1 MSRVIDAVFRLRDE
15 FSAPM
20 GKAMKTLTAT
30 GREGNKARK
39 QLEGVGKS
47 LQGVGKTMTA
57 TVTTPVVAAFTASTK
72 AALDFEDG
80 IAKVST
86 IADSSVMGTDAL
98 RKGIL
103 DLSNQYGKST
113 TEIAEAQYSAISAG
127 ADTAASLNVVGTAL
141 KAAKAGFT
149 DTETA
154 IDGLTTVYNSF
165 GGAVD
170 YDTIANQMLATQN
183 YGKTTFGELAQSMG
197 QVTPIANSLNVSTQ
211 DLFSSIAIL
220 TKNGVQTSSAV
231 TGLKAA
237 YSNILKPTSDAAK
250 TAKQLGL
257 DFSAA
262 HLQSVG
268 WSQFL
273 GEVREKAGGNQEA
286 MAKLFGSVE
295 ALNAV
300 TVLAGE
306 GFGDMANAQDYMQ
319 KNTGLLTE
327 SYEKMLTPQERIQQ
341 SLVRMQN
348 IGIRIGEKVLPYV
361 EKALDYVDGLVAKFQ
376 DMPDDKIEQI
386 MKVAAIGA
394 AIGPAVTMFGKLLV
408 GASKVFGMLSKVK
421 AAGGALKFVFA
432 AMSAPAGAVIAVLLG
447 IVAVTAIVVTHIDQ
461 FKASFAK
468 IGAEAGPHLA
478 KVGAAFRGLWETLQP
493 VLAFVSDVFVAG
505 FLGALEAIDVGPIF
519 DGIAKHIEG
528 ITTILGGLIGFI
540 VNVFTGDWDAA
551 WKSVGK
557 IFSGAVDAIL
567 GLVKTISGV
576 LGGIIEAIGG
586 AVGGVKNVITG
597 KTGSGRSGKIPENAS
612 GTSNWRGGITRINEK
627 GGEIVDLPSGT
638 RIIPHD
644 ASRNKN
650 VGSRNVTI
658 AKLADQ
664 IVIREEADIDKVT
677 DSLVRKLKKA
687 DENMGVA

>member
-20 GKAMKTLTAT
+20 GKAMKTLTAA
-30 GREGNKARK
+30 GREGDKARK
-39 QLEGVGKS
+39 QLAGIGKS
-47 LQGVGKTMTA
+47 MQSVGKTMTA
-57 TVTTPVVAAFTASTK
+57 TVTAPVVAAFTASTK
-72 AALDFEDG
+72 AALNFEDE

-86 IADSSVMGTDAL
+86 IADSSVMGNDAL
-98 RKGIL
+98 RKGVM
-103 DLSNQYGKST
+103 DLSNQYGVATS
-113 TEIAEAQYSAISAG
+113 EIAEAQYSAISAG

-237 YSNILKPTSDAAK
+237 YSNILKPTADAAK

-341 SLVRMQN
+341 SLVRVQN

-361 EKALDYVDGLVAKFQ
+361 EKALDDVDGLATKFQ

-394 AIGPAVTMFGKLLV
+394 AVGPAVTIFGKLLV
-408 GASKVFGMLSKVK
+408 GASKVFGVLSKVK

-447 IVAVTAIVVTHIDQ
+447 IVAVAAIVVTHIDQ

-505 FLGALEAIDVGPIF
+505 FLGALEAINVGPIF
-519 DGIAKHIEG
+519 DGIAKSIEG

-557 IFSGAVDAIL
+557 IFSGAVDVIL
-567 GLVKTISGV
+567 GLVETISGV

-586 AVGGVKNVITG
+586 AVGGVKNVIDG

-638 RIIPHD
+638 RIIPHE

-650 VGSRNVTI
+650 VGGRNVTI

>member
-20 GKAMKTLTAT
+20 GKAMKALTAT

-39 QLEGVGKS
+39 QLAGIGKS
-47 LQGVGKTMTA
+47 MQSVGKTMMA
-57 TVTTPVVAAFTASTK
+57 TVTAPVVAALTASTK

-86 IADSSVMGTDAL
+86 IADSRVMGTDAL

-103 DLSNQYGKST
+103 DLSNQYGVATS
-113 TEIAEAQYSAISAG
+113 EIAEAQYSAISAG

-183 YGKTTFGELAQSMG
+183 YGKTTFGELAQNMG

-268 WSQFL
+268 WSKFL
-273 GEVREKAGGNQEA
+273 GEVREKAGGNQEE

-327 SYEKMLTPQERIQQ
+327 SYKKMLTPQERIQQ
-341 SLVRMQN
+341 SLVRVQN

-557 IFSGAVDAIL
+557 IFSGAVDVIL

>member
-15 FSAPM
+15 FSMPM
-20 GKAMKTLTAT
+20 GKAMKTLTAA
-30 GREGNKARK
+30 GREGDKARK
-39 QLEGVGKS
+39 QLAGIGKS
-47 LQGVGKTMTA
+47 MQSVGKTMTA
-57 TVTTPVVAAFTASTK
+57 TVTAPVVAAFTASTK

-86 IADSSVMGTDAL
+86 IADSSVMGNDAL

-103 DLSNQYGKST
+103 DLSNQYGVAAS
-113 TEIAEAQYSAISAG
+113 EIAEAQYSAISAG

-273 GEVREKAGGNQEA
+273 GEVREKTGGNQEA

-361 EKALDYVDGLVAKFQ
+361 EKALDYVDGLVTKFQ

-394 AIGPAVTMFGKLLV
+394 AVGPAVTIFGKLLV
-408 GASKVFGMLSKVK
+408 GASKVFGVLSKVK

-447 IVAVTAIVVTHIDQ
+447 IVAVAAIVVTHIDQ

-478 KVGAAFRGLWETLQP
+478 KVGAAFQGLWETLQP

-505 FLGALEAIDVGPIF
+505 FLGALEAINVGPIF
-519 DGIAKHIEG
+519 DGIAKSIEG

-557 IFSGAVDAIL
+557 IFSGAVDVIL

-612 GTSNWRGGITRINEK
+612 GTSNWSGGITRINEK

-638 RIIPHD
+638 RIIPHE
-644 ASRNKN
+644 ASRNKK

>member
-15 FSAPM
+15 FSMPM
-20 GKAMKTLTAT
+20 GKAMKALTAA
-30 GREGNKARK
+30 GREGDKARK
-39 QLEGVGKS
+39 QLAGIGKS
-47 LQGVGKTMTA
+47 MQSVGKTMTA
-57 TVTTPVVAAFTASTK
+57 TVTAPVVAAFTASTK
-72 AALDFEDG
+72 AALDFEDR

-86 IADSSVMGTDAL
+86 IADSSVMGNDAL

-103 DLSNQYGKST
+103 DLSNQYGVAAS
-113 TEIAEAQYSAISAG
+113 EIAEAQYSAISAG

-237 YSNILKPTSDAAK
+237 YSNILKPTLDADK

-394 AIGPAVTMFGKLLV
+394 AVGPAVTIFGKLLV
-408 GASKVFGMLSKVK
+408 GASKVFGVLSKVK

-447 IVAVTAIVVTHIDQ
+447 IVAVAAIVVTHIDQ

-478 KVGAAFRGLWETLQP
+478 KVGAAFQGLWETLQP
-493 VLAFVSDVFVAG
+493 VLAFVFDVFVAG
-505 FLGALEAIDVGPIF
+505 FLGALEAINVGPIF
-519 DGIAKHIEG
+519 DGVAKSIEG

-557 IFSGAVDAIL
+557 IFSGAVDVIL

-638 RIIPHD
+638 RIIPHE
-644 ASRNKN
+644 ASRNKK

>member
-20 GKAMKTLTAT
+20 GKAMKALTAT

-39 QLEGVGKS
+39 QLAGIGKS
-47 LQGVGKTMTA
+47 MQGVGKTMMT
-57 TVTTPVVAAFTASTK
+57 TVTAPVVAALTASTK

-103 DLSNQYGKST
+103 DLSNQYGVATS
-113 TEIAEAQYSAISAG
+113 EIAEAQYSAISAG
-127 ADTAASLNVVGTAL
+127 ADTAASLNVVATAL

-327 SYEKMLTPQERIQQ
+327 SYKKMLTPQERIQQ
-341 SLVRMQN
+341 SLVRVQN

-468 IGAEAGPHLA
+468 IGTEAGPHLA

-557 IFSGAVDAIL
+557 IFSGAVDVIL

>member
-15 FSAPM
+15 FSTPM
-20 GKAMKTLTAT
+20 GKAMKALTAA
-30 GREGNKARK
+30 GREGDKARK
-39 QLEGVGKS
+39 QLAGIGKS
-47 LQGVGKTMTA
+47 MQSVGKTMTA
-57 TVTTPVVAAFTASTK
+57 TVTAPVVAAFTASTK

-86 IADSSVMGTDAL
+86 IADSSVMGKDAL

-103 DLSNQYGKST
+103 DLSNQYGVAAS
-113 TEIAEAQYSAISAG
+113 EIAEAQYSAISAG

-237 YSNILKPTSDAAK
+237 YSNILKPTLDADK

-394 AIGPAVTMFGKLLV
+394 AVGPAVTIFGKLLV
-408 GASKVFGMLSKVK
+408 GASKVFGVLSKVK

-447 IVAVTAIVVTHIDQ
+447 IVAVAAIVVTHIDQ

-478 KVGAAFRGLWETLQP
+478 KVGAAFQGLWETLQP

-505 FLGALEAIDVGPIF
+505 FLGALEAINVGPIF
-519 DGIAKHIEG
+519 DGVAKSIEG

-557 IFSGAVDAIL
+557 IFSGAVDVIL

-638 RIIPHD
+638 RIIPHE
-644 ASRNKN
+644 ASRNKK

>member
-15 FSAPM
+15 FSMPM
-20 GKAMKTLTAT
+20 GKAMKALTAA
-30 GREGNKARK
+30 GREGDKARK
-39 QLEGVGKS
+39 QLAGIGKS
-47 LQGVGKTMTA
+47 MQSVGKTMTA
-57 TVTTPVVAAFTASTK
+57 TVTAPVVAAFTASTK
-72 AALDFEDG
+72 AALDFEDR

-86 IADSSVMGTDAL
+86 IADSSVMGNDAL

-103 DLSNQYGKST
+103 DLSNQYGVAAS
-113 TEIAEAQYSAISAG
+113 EIAEAQYSAISAG

-237 YSNILKPTSDAAK
+237 YSNILKPTLDADK

-394 AIGPAVTMFGKLLV
+394 AVGPAVTIFGKLLV
-408 GASKVFGMLSKVK
+408 GASKVFGVLSKVK

-447 IVAVTAIVVTHIDQ
+447 IVAVAAIVVTHIDQ

-478 KVGAAFRGLWETLQP
+478 KVGAAFQGLWETLQP

-505 FLGALEAIDVGPIF
+505 FLGALEAINVGPIF
-519 DGIAKHIEG
+519 DGVAKSIEG

-557 IFSGAVDAIL
+557 IFSGAVDVIL
-567 GLVKTISGV
+567 GLVETISGV
-576 LGGIIEAIGG
+576 LGGVIEAIGG
-586 AVGGVKNVITG
+586 AVSGVKKVITG

-638 RIIPHD
+638 RIIPHE
-644 ASRNKN
+644 ASRNKK

>member
-15 FSAPM
+15 FSTPM
-20 GKAMKTLTAT
+20 GKAMKALTAA
-30 GREGNKARK
+30 GREGDKARK
-39 QLEGVGKS
+39 QLAGIGKS
-47 LQGVGKTMTA
+47 MQSVGKTMTA
-57 TVTTPVVAAFTASTK
+57 TVTAPVVAAFTASTK

-86 IADSSVMGTDAL
+86 IANSSVMGKDAL

-103 DLSNQYGKST
+103 DLSNQYGVAAS
-113 TEIAEAQYSAISAG
+113 EIAEAQYSAISAG

-237 YSNILKPTSDAAK
+237 YSNILKPTLDADK

-394 AIGPAVTMFGKLLV
+394 AVGPAVTIFGKLLV
-408 GASKVFGMLSKVK
+408 GASKVFGVLSKVK

-447 IVAVTAIVVTHIDQ
+447 IVAVAAIVVTHIDQ

-478 KVGAAFRGLWETLQP
+478 KVGAAFQGLWETLQP

-505 FLGALEAIDVGPIF
+505 FLGALEAINVGPIF
-519 DGIAKHIEG
+519 DGVAKSIEG

-557 IFSGAVDAIL
+557 IFSGAVDVIL

-638 RIIPHD
+638 RIIPHE
-644 ASRNKN
+644 ASRNKK

>member
-1 MSRVIDAVFRLRDE
+1 MSRVIDAVFRLHDE

-20 GKAMKTLTAT
+20 GKAMKTLTAA
-30 GREGNKARK
+30 GREGDKARK
-39 QLEGVGKS
+39 QLAGIGKS
-47 LQGVGKTMTA
+47 MQSVGKTMTA
-57 TVTTPVVAAFTASTK
+57 TVTAPVVAAFTACTK
-72 AALDFEDG
+72 AALNFEDG

-86 IADSSVMGTDAL
+86 IADSSVMGNDAL

-103 DLSNQYGKST
+103 DLSNQYGVATS
-113 TEIAEAQYSAISAG
+113 EIAEAQYSAISAG

-361 EKALDYVDGLVAKFQ
+361 EKALDDVDGLATKFQ

-394 AIGPAVTMFGKLLV
+394 AVGPTVTIFGKLLI
-408 GASKVFGMLSKVK
+408 GASKVFGVLSKVK

-447 IVAVTAIVVTHIDQ
+447 IVAVAAIVVTHIDQ

-505 FLGALEAIDVGPIF
+505 FLGALEAINVGPIL
-519 DGIAKHIEG
+519 DGVAKSIEG

-557 IFSGAVDAIL
+557 IFSGAVDVIL
-567 GLVKTISGV
+567 GLVETISGV

-612 GTSNWRGGITRINEK
+612 GTSNWRGGVTRINEK

-638 RIIPHD
+638 RIIPHE

-650 VGSRNVTI
+650 VGGRNVTI

>member
-1 MSRVIDAVFRLRDE
+1 
-15 FSAPM
+15 
-20 GKAMKTLTAT
+20 
-30 GREGNKARK
+30 
-39 QLEGVGKS
+39 
-47 LQGVGKTMTA
+47 
-57 TVTTPVVAAFTASTK
+57 
-72 AALDFEDG
+72 
-80 IAKVST
+80 
-86 IADSSVMGTDAL
+86 
-98 RKGIL
+98 
-103 DLSNQYGKST
+103 
-113 TEIAEAQYSAISAG
+113 
-127 ADTAASLNVVGTAL
+127 
-141 KAAKAGFT
+141 
-149 DTETA
+149 
-154 IDGLTTVYNSF
+154 
-165 GGAVD
+165 
-170 YDTIANQMLATQN
+170 
-183 YGKTTFGELAQSMG
+183 MG

-361 EKALDYVDGLVAKFQ
+361 EKALDYVDGLAAKFQ

-447 IVAVTAIVVTHIDQ
+447 IVAVAAIVVTHIDQ

-478 KVGAAFRGLWETLQP
+478 KVGAAFQGLWETLQP

-505 FLGALEAIDVGPIF
+505 FLGALEAINVGPIF
-519 DGIAKHIEG
+519 DGIAKSIEG

-540 VNVFTGDWDAA
+540 VNVFTGNWDAA

-557 IFSGAVDAIL
+557 IFSGAVDVIL
-567 GLVKTISGV
+567 GLVETISGA

-586 AVGGVKNVITG
+586 AAGGVKNVITG

-644 ASRNKN
+644 ASRNKK